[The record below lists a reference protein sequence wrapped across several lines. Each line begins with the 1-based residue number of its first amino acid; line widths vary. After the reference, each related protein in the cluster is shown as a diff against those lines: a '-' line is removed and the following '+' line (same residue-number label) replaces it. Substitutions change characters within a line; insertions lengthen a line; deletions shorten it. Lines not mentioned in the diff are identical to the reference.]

1 MIISPVH
8 NNIPETFPFQI
19 LKWWC
24 SACHLR
30 LICGWLSSLFQI
42 SFIASRGKIW
52 AGMINTIKAV
62 HLSTVA
68 DGAAF
73 HGAKRSLFTAAA
85 DEMQLGINSVWAH
98 KDVHFFLIFILLSAR
113 KSQNM
118 QLFVLIVTNS
128 CIFPHANQHV
138 WLLFTHAVEV
148 PVLPMYCSKN
158 LIDFSVC

>member
-8 NNIPETFPFQI
+8 NNIPEMFPFQI

-42 SFIASRGKIW
+42 SFIASRGKTW
-52 AGMINTIKAV
+52 AEMINTIKAV

-85 DEMQLGINSVWAH
+85 DKMQLGINSVWAH

-113 KSQNM
+113 KSVCSDCNKF
-118 QLFVLIVTNS
+118 LHFSTCKPARVASIHTCCGSACAAYVL
-128 CIFPHANQHV
+128 Q
-138 WLLFTHAVEV
+138 
-148 PVLPMYCSKN
+148 
-158 LIDFSVC
+158 